1 MTSSSLLYFTFFHS
15 LSFLFTHFS
24 SFLGASSARPV
35 RWIVDQVCTEVRRL
49 RERAERSQ
57 VYTNTPKKRFV
68 IRIFGVYFLTSRNTE
83 IIYLQSILEIDP
95 SLEKLICMKFN
106 KCLNRVYGAT
116 ELSFMTEPD
125 ISVHLILE
133 TDILR
138 RI

>member
-1 MTSSSLLYFTFFHS
+1 MTSSSLLYSTFFHS

-24 SFLGASSARPV
+24 SFLGSSSARPV

-68 IRIFGVYFLTSRNTE
+68 IRIFGAYFVTSRNAE
-83 IIYLQSILEIDP
+83 IIYLQSIPEIDP
-95 SLEKLICMKFN
+95 SSEKVICMKFN
-106 KCLNRVYGAT
+106 KCFNRAYGAT
-116 ELSFMTEPD
+116 ELSFMKEAD